1 MAQNNR
7 SVTADTPL
15 GDDQLVFYS
24 MAGTES
30 IGRLFEFEVEL
41 VRDLKLGSVK
51 ADQLLG
57 KGMTVKLDLPNGG
70 ARFFNG
76 EIVQFKHIG
85 LRSRFSCYRATLR
98 PWLWYLTLNAD
109 CRIFQDKSVIE
120 VIKAILDNYAFA
132 DVLYKLD
139 GEYKT
144 LDYCVQYRE
153 SDFDFISRLME
164 HDGIF
169 YYFEHQDGKHKL
181 VITDSNK
188 AFETQSG
195 YQSIPYF
202 SEGNVANRERDHI
215 HEWFQEN
222 QVTAGKFE
230 LNDFDFESP
239 SSDLTIKKHNPGS
252 YSQSGQEVYD
262 FPGKFSS
269 TTVDSKLVDKR
280 LEEKQNAYSVKR
292 GQGNALRLIPG
303 MKFTLSDFYF
313 DEENIEHVVVSASYI
328 IQGDDCVSGMGGGGD
343 IFQCSFDA
351 IDAKQAFRSIRS
363 TPKPSVSGSQ
373 TAIVV
378 GPSGEE
384 IWTDKYGRVKV
395 KFHWD
400 REGHDDENSSCW
412 VRVSQPM
419 AGKKWG
425 WVSLPRIGQEVVVS
439 FLEGDPDRPLITG
452 RVYND
457 DQMPPYDLPSNKT
470 QSGIKTRSSKEG
482 TADNFNELRFE
493 DKKGEE
499 EVYIHAEKDLNCVI
513 ENNETRKIG
522 LDKKDKGDQ
531 TIEIQ
536 NDRTVTLHDGNDKLK
551 IETGNRNIEI
561 DQGNYDLKV
570 STGNHSVK
578 IDSGKSTIEAMQS
591 IELKVGGNSIEIT
604 QAGITIKGTMI
615 KVEGSAMS
623 EIKSPMTTV
632 KGDGMLILQ
641 GGLTKIN

>member
-15 GDDQLVFYS
+15 GGDQLVFYR
-24 MAGTES
+24 MTGTES

-70 ARFFNG
+70 TRFFNG

-120 VIKAILDNYAFA
+120 VIKAVLDNYAFA

-139 GEYKT
+139 GDYKT

-169 YYFEHQDGKHKL
+169 YYFEHQDDKHKL

-188 AFETQSG
+188 SFETQSG

-239 SSDLTIKKHNPGS
+239 GSDLTIKKHNPGG
-252 YSQSGQEVYD
+252 YSQSEQEVYD

-280 LEEKQNAYSVKR
+280 LEERQNAYSIKR
-292 GQGNALRLIPG
+292 GQGNALGLIPG

-328 IQGDDCVSGMGGGGD
+328 IQGDDSVSGMGGGGE

-351 IDAKQAFRSIRS
+351 IDAKQAFRSLRLA
-363 TPKPSVSGSQ
+363 PKPSVSGSQ

-395 KFHWD
+395 QFHWD
-400 REGHDDENSSCW
+400 REGQDDENSSCW

-591 IELKVGGNSIEIT
+591 IELKVGSNSIEIT

-623 EIKSPMTTV
+623 EIKSPMTTI